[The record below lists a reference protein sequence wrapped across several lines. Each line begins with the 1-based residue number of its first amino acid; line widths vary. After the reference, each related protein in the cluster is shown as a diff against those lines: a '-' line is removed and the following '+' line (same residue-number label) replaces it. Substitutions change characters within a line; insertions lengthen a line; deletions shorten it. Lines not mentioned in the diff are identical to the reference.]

1 MAGKCCNCN
10 RANLLLAVQAAGAS
24 SSGMSLI
31 PIFAL
36 MLAPN
41 PPVPLNE
48 AQMRDIACVATM
60 ALAVGDRPDLAKSA
74 KHWSGIVGQRVM
86 DESGQPR
93 ELVATAMIESA
104 NAQARLAEGVQER
117 NQRIAICQTIMNAEL
132 AAVEAA
138 SMPLPKPVKNK

>member
-10 RANLLLAVQAAGAS
+10 RANLLLAVQPADAS
-24 SSGMSLI
+24 KRGMTMI

-36 MLAPN
+36 MLVPN

-48 AQMRDIACVATM
+48 VQMRDIACVATM
-60 ALAVGDRPDLAKSA
+60 ALAVGERPDLAKQA

-104 NAQARLAEGVQER
+104 NAQARLAEGVEAR
-117 NQRIAICQTIMNAEL
+117 NHRVAACQAIMQAEL
-132 AAVEAA
+132 AAIDAA
-138 SMPLPKPVKNK
+138 SAPFPKPVNSK

>member
-1 MAGKCCNCN
+1 
-10 RANLLLAVQAAGAS
+10 
-24 SSGMSLI
+24 MSMI

-48 AQMRDIACVATM
+48 VQMRDIACVATM
-60 ALAVGDRPDLAKSA
+60 ALAVGERPDLAKSA

-104 NAQARLAEGVQER
+104 NAQARLSEGVDAR
-117 NQRIAICQTIMNAEL
+117 NQRIVQCQTIMYAEL
-132 AAVEAA
+132 AAIEAA
-138 SMPLPKPVKNK
+138 STPLPEPVKNK

>member
-1 MAGKCCNCN
+1 MAGKWCNCN
-10 RANLLLAVQAAGAS
+10 RANLLLAVQTGAAS
-24 SSGMSLI
+24 ISVMTMI

-48 AQMRDIACVATM
+48 TQTRDIACVATM
-60 ALAVGDRPDLAKSA
+60 ALAVGERPDLAKPA

-104 NAQARLAEGVQER
+104 NAQARLTEGVEAR
-117 NQRIAICQTIMNAEL
+117 NQRIALCQAIMHAEL
-132 AAVEAA
+132 AAIDAA
-138 SMPLPKPVKNK
+138 SAPLPKPVNSK

>member
-1 MAGKCCNCN
+1 MTGKWCNCN
-10 RANLLLAVQAAGAS
+10 RANLLLAVQPADAS
-24 SSGMSLI
+24 NFAMTII

-48 AQMRDIACVATM
+48 VQMRDIACVATM
-60 ALAVGDRPDLAKSA
+60 ALVVDERPDLAKSA
-74 KHWSGIVGQRVM
+74 KRWSGIVGQRVM

-104 NAQARLAEGVQER
+104 NAQAKLAEGIDAR
-117 NQRIAICQTIMNAEL
+117 NHRIALCQTIMYAEL
-132 AAVEAA
+132 AAIDAA
-138 SMPLPKPVKNK
+138 SAPLPKPVNNK

>member
-1 MAGKCCNCN
+1 MAGNCFKCN
-10 RANLLLAVQAAGAS
+10 RANLLLAVQPAGAS
-24 SSGMSLI
+24 NFAMTII

-48 AQMRDIACVATM
+48 AQTRDIACVATM
-60 ALAVGDRPDLAKSA
+60 ALVVDERPDLAKPA
-74 KHWSGIVGQRVM
+74 KRWSGIVGQRVM

-104 NAQARLAEGVQER
+104 NAQARLVEGVEAR
-117 NQRIAICQTIMNAEL
+117 NRRIALCQAIMQAEL
-132 AAVEAA
+132 AAIEAA
-138 SMPLPKPVKNK
+138 STPLPKPVNSK